1 MSISGFGRHALLSCA
16 AAALLAG
23 CGGAQPPIGAPGA
36 MAQGPGTVRETA
48 QHRKSSGGDLVYATG
63 AGETLVFSYPKGT
76 LLDAIRTGG
85 AGICSDTQGN
95 VFVTNAANI
104 YEFPHGAT
112 SPSATLTVPG
122 KLAQG
127 CAVDPLSNN
136 LAVIFKGSSAD
147 VAVFPNEQGTPT
159 LYQSQIDSNFCG
171 FDGSGDLFV
180 DGYSG
185 QAYGFSELP
194 KNGSSFTELSISSTV
209 GQPGQVQ
216 WDGKYITYEGID
228 PEDTRVSQLS
238 TSGTSA
244 TIAGTTILEGIKRRA
259 YLSWIYEGKIVVP
272 YSTRGFAARRIGTWA
287 YPKGGKKTKLFPR
300 FSTKAT
306 DLIGVAISVQPQ

>member
-1 MSISGFGRHALLSCA
+1 MTKLSLGRASAIGVAILFLS
-16 AAALLAG
+16 G
-23 CGGAQPPIGAPGA
+23 CGGSSSTATIPTVTSA
-36 MAQGPGTVRETA
+36 VRETG
-48 QHRKSSGGDLVYATG
+48 QHGKSGTSDLVYATG

-76 LLDAIRTGG
+76 LIDAIHTGG
-85 AGICSDTQGN
+85 SGNCSDAQGN
-95 VFVTNAANI
+95 VFVTNAANV

-112 SPSATLTVPG
+112 SPSATLSVPG

-136 LAVIFKGSSAD
+136 LAVVFKGNGAD
-147 VAVFPNEQGTPT
+147 VAIFLNEQGTPT

-171 FDGSGDLFV
+171 YDGSGNLFV
-180 DGYSG
+180 NGYSG

-194 KNGSSFTELSISSTV
+194 RHGSSFTEISISSVV

-238 TSGTSA
+238 ISGTSA
-244 TIAGTTILEGIKRRA
+244 TIAGTTILQGIKRRA
-259 YLSWIYEGKIVVP
+259 YLSWIYGGKIVVP
-272 YSTRGFAARRIGTWA
+272 YSTHGFAAKRIGTWD
-287 YPKGGKKTKLFPR
+287 YPKGGKRAKRFPD
-300 FSTKAT
+300 FSTRAT
-306 DLIGVAISVQPQ
+306 DLIGVTISIGT

>member
-1 MSISGFGRHALLSCA
+1 MKNLEFGRDALGAFA
-16 AAALLAG
+16 AAAMLAG

-180 DGYSG
+180 NGYSG
-185 QAYGFSELP
+185 QACGFSELP

-272 YSTRGFAARRIGTWA
+272 YSTRGFAAKANRHLGLSKRREKDETL
-287 YPKGGKKTKLFPR
+287 PP
-300 FSTKAT
+300 
-306 DLIGVAISVQPQ
+306 V

>member
-1 MSISGFGRHALLSCA
+1 MKNLEFGRDALGAFA
-16 AAALLAG
+16 AAAMLAG

-76 LLDAIRTGG
+76 LLDTIRTGG

-180 DGYSG
+180 RRLFRTGLRL
-185 QAYGFSELP
+185 F
-194 KNGSSFTELSISSTV
+194 
-209 GQPGQVQ
+209 
-216 WDGKYITYEGID
+216 
-228 PEDTRVSQLS
+228 R
-238 TSGTSA
+238 A
-244 TIAGTTILEGIKRRA
+244 T
-259 YLSWIYEGKIVVP
+259 
-272 YSTRGFAARRIGTWA
+272 
-287 YPKGGKKTKLFPR
+287 KKW
-300 FSTKAT
+300 
-306 DLIGVAISVQPQ
+306 